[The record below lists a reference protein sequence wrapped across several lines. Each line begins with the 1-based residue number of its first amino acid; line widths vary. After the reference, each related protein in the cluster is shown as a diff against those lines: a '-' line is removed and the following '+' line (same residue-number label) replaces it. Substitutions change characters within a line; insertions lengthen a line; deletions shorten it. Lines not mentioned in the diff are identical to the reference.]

1 MRLKRT
7 REVLQQFGKYV
18 VTQSRSAL
26 TKKKKTLSGSLYD
39 SLQYIVEDTEDGLKV
54 SFNMNDYG
62 KFVDKGVSGKE
73 EKHNTPYSFT
83 NKKPPMK
90 PLMEWAKARS
100 FRLRDEKG
108 RYEKGNYKTIG
119 FILQNSIYKKG
130 IKPSLFFTRPFNLA
144 YERFGD
150 DVVKAFLKDIDELL

>member
-1 MRLKRT
+1 MRLKNT
-7 REVLQQFGKYV
+7 RDALQQFGKYV

-26 TKKKKTLSGSLYD
+26 TRKKKTLSGSLYD
-39 SLQYIVEDTEDGLKV
+39 SLNYIVEDTEDGIKV
-54 SFNMNDYG
+54 SFDMNDYG

-73 EKHNTPYSFT
+73 QKYSTPYAFT

-90 PLMEWAKARS
+90 PLMEWAKARRI
-100 FRLRDEKG
+100 RLRDEKG
-108 RYEKGNYKTIG
+108 RYAKGNYRTIG

-144 YERFGD
+144 YARFGD
-150 DVVKAFLKDIDELL
+150 DVVKAFLKDIDDLL

>member
-90 PLMEWAKARS
+90 PLMEWAKARR

-119 FILQNSIYKKG
+119 FILHVWFERKLLTYLVIGAWLAASIP
-130 IKPSLFFTRPFNLA
+130 ILIH
-144 YERFGD
+144 
-150 DVVKAFLKDIDELL
+150 FLVSS

>member
-1 MRLKRT
+1 MRLKHTQEALR
-7 REVLQQFGKYV
+7 VFGKYV

-26 TKKKKTLSGSLYD
+26 TRKKKTLTGSLYD
-39 SLQYIVEDTEDGLKV
+39 SLNYIVEPTDEGVKV
-54 SFNMNDYG
+54 AFEMEEYG

-73 EKHNTPYSFT
+73 KKYNTPYAYT

-90 PLMEWAKARS
+90 PLMQWAKARR

-108 RYEKGNYKTIG
+108 RYAKGNYKTIG

-130 IKPSLFFTRPFNLA
+130 LKPSLFFTRPFDLA
-144 YERFGD
+144 YARFGD
-150 DVVKAFLKDIDELL
+150 DVVKAFLKDIDEAL

>member
-1 MRLKRT
+1 MRLKNT
-7 REVLQQFGKYV
+7 RDVLEQFGKYV

-26 TKKKKTLSGSLYD
+26 SRKKKTLSGTLYD
-39 SLQYIVEDTEDGLKV
+39 SLNYQVEDTEDGIKV
-54 SFNMNDYG
+54 SFEMAPYG

-73 EKHNTPYSFT
+73 VKYSTPYSYT

-90 PLMEWAKARS
+90 PLMEWAKARN

-108 RYEKGNYKTIG
+108 RFSKGNYKTIG

-130 IKPSLFFTRPFNLA
+130 IAPSLFFTRPFDLA
-144 YERFGD
+144 YSRFGD
-150 DVVKAFLKDIDELL
+150 DVAKAFLKDIDEIL